1 MGIGKIKEFDMNS
14 GNWTLYC
21 GRVDMY
27 FRANGIKEDLKLPTL
42 ISLVGEEVFELMVNL
57 TNPKKPTELSYDQLV
72 TLVQEHLQPKPSIM
86 AERYRF
92 RQRRQA
98 IGESI
103 VQYLAALKKLAKDCE
118 FKDILTEN
126 LRDQFVCG
134 ISSDLIRQRLFSE
147 PDLTY
152 AKALSLAT
160 SLEAAER
167 DAAAVDSS
175 AASNSAAAAGGVTSA
190 VHALRATSTRAAGGV
205 RFNSSARNTGAG
217 STAGLAGCKACG
229 GQHQTDGCRF
239 QNYVCSSCRNKGHLK
254 RVCPYKDASKPNGD
268 KAHADKRLGTRRDGG
283 GGRWNQGTHFV
294 QPADHSSEGSDS
306 EREIEESMF
315 QMALGHYT
323 PVSLDLIVNGR
334 KLNMEV
340 DTGTSGSCI
349 SKETYETLFSDIK
362 LKNSKYVFLFYDG
375 KSKVR
380 PLGCMTTCVTYN
392 GCKKELDLFVIDT
405 GVTSLIGRQ
414 WLAEL
419 GIQIPILKYPNVTS
433 NFKIEPVKNVLDK
446 MLDRYKEVCSGGL
459 GRYTG
464 GCATLRVREGAAPV
478 YYRARPVPYA
488 LRERVDTELDAM
500 LRDGVIEPVDCSD
513 WATPL
518 VLVSKSDG
526 GLRICAD
533 FKVTLNPVLMVDR
546 YPLPKIDDLLSNLA
560 GGEEFTKIDLS
571 QAYNQICLSED
582 SKQYCVIST
591 HRGLFRYNRLVYGL
605 SSSSGIFQRIVSN
618 IVDSIP
624 NVQCFADDLIITA
637 PDRSTHLKSIETL
650 MNKLGSV
657 GLKIKLEKCS
667 FLAKEVRYL
676 GYIVD
681 KNGIRPDPEKLRAI
695 KDMPSPQGISELRSF
710 LGMVNFYARFVQ
722 NLSGMLH
729 PLHELLRKG
738 EGWHWGGQHQ
748 RVFERVKQLLMSSR
762 VLAHYDP
769 GCQLI
774 LTCDAS
780 AVGIGGVLS
789 QVGRGGEERA
799 VAYVSR
805 KLTKAEQGYAQI
817 HREALAIVYCVK
829 KFHQYLLGRRFRLKT
844 DHKPLVSI
852 FGPNKGIP
860 TMAASRMQRW
870 ALILSAY
877 AFDIEYVGTYSNGA
891 DILSRLPVIE
901 KCAEEPPEQT
911 YLHFATNA
919 MLLDGDSIRRET
931 TRDLLLSR
939 VYGYIENGWPR
950 TVDNKQLE
958 PYLTRKDELYI
969 EIGCIM
975 WGHRLVVPE
984 SCRQAVLRELHEPHM
999 GIVKTKAYARS
1010 YVWWPGLDEAV
1021 EARCRACVT
1030 CAEVAPAPPS
1040 APPAPWRWPH
1050 SPYER
1055 VHLDFLG
1062 PIDGQTYLVS
1072 IDARSKWIEAF
1083 KMSKTTAE
1091 ITIAKLRESW
1101 SRWGI
1106 PKQVVSDNGPPF
1118 TSKLFKDFLNS
1129 NGVFQ
1134 MFSAPYH
1141 PASNGAAENAV
1152 KIIKTVIKKAR
1163 RERIDPE
1170 LAIQRYLLVYHN
1182 TPHCTT
1188 GESPARLLQ
1197 GRRLRTRLDVIKP
1210 DHGRK
1215 LRNKEGIAFEN
1226 AKSSRNLN
1234 PGDPVWYRNF
1244 SGNTKWSDGQVVE
1257 RLGRNNYSVRVGDG
1271 SAAQHRHIDQLKRRS
1286 SCVFPT
1292 DTAISTGGETGY
1304 VSRASVEP
1312 QRASP
1317 VTKPLVSVEA
1327 KAQEIHARPDQLSSV
1342 GEDFSEVL
1350 TPKTPPGT
1358 EANLPNSDKPPQK
1371 RLRKPVVRFGL
1382 EID

>member
-1 MGIGKIKEFDMNS
+1 MGVGKIKEFDINT

-27 FRANGIKEDLKLPTL
+27 FRANAVKEDLKLPTL
-42 ISLVGEEVFELMVNL
+42 VALVGEEVFELMVNL
-57 TNPKKPTELSYDQLV
+57 ANPKKPTDFTYDELV
-72 TLVQEHLQPKPSIM
+72 TLVREHLQPKPSIM

-98 IGESI
+98 AGESI
-103 VQYLAALKKLAKDCE
+103 VQYLAMLKKLAKDCE
-118 FKDILTEN
+118 FKDTLTDN

-134 ISSDLIRQRLFSE
+134 VNSDLIRQRLFSE
-147 PDLTY
+147 SDLTY

-160 SLEAAER
+160 ALEAAER
-167 DAAAVDSS
+167 DAAAVDSTATS
-175 AASNSAAAAGGVTSA
+175 SSGTVGAVTSA
-190 VHALRATSTRAAGGV
+190 VHALRATTAVLGA
-205 RFNSSARNTGAG
+205 RFSGSARNSGAG
-217 STAGLAGCKACG
+217 PSAGRAICCKACG
-229 GQHQTDGCRF
+229 GQHQIDGCRF
-239 QNYVCSSCRNKGHLK
+239 KEFVCSSCRNKGHLR
-254 RVCPYKDASKPNGD
+254 RVCPFKDASRPNGGN
-268 KAHADKRLGTRRDGG
+268 KGAGIKRGG
-283 GGRWNQGTHFV
+283 GGGWRNQEAHYV
-294 QPADHSSEGSDS
+294 RPADDSSEELSSS
-306 EREIEESMF
+306 EVELDQPMF
-315 QMALGHYT
+315 QMSLGHYK
-323 PVSLDLIVNGR
+323 PVSLDLSVNGR
-334 KLNMEV
+334 TLKMEV
-340 DTGTSGSCI
+340 DTGTPGSCI
-349 SKETYETLFSDIK
+349 SKKTYNTLFSDVK
-362 LKNSKYVFLFYDG
+362 LEKSKYVFLFYDG
-375 KSKVR
+375 KSRVR
-380 PLGCMTTCVTYN
+380 PLGCMTTCVEYN
-392 GCKKELDLFVIDT
+392 GRQQVLDLFVVDT

-419 GIQIPILKYPNVTS
+419 GIQIPKLQYPSVTN
-433 NFKIEPVKNVLDK
+433 NFNLEPVKQDLDK
-446 MLDRYKEVCSGGL
+446 MLDRHKEVWSSGGL

-478 YYRARPVPYA
+478 FHRARPVPYA
-488 LRERVDTELDAM
+488 LRERVDAELDAM
-500 LRDGVIEPVDCSD
+500 LRNEVIEPVDCSD

-518 VLVSKSDG
+518 VLVNKSDG

-546 YPLPKIDDLLSNLA
+546 YPLPKVDDLLANLA

-582 SKQYCVIST
+582 SKKYCVINT
-591 HRGLFRYNRLVYGL
+591 HRGLFKYNRLVYGL
-605 SSSSGIFQRIVSN
+605 SSSSGIFQRVVSN
-618 IVDSIP
+618 IVDIIP

-637 PDRSTHLKSIETL
+637 PDRSSHLKSLETL
-650 MNKLGSV
+650 LNKLGSV
-657 GLKIKLEKCS
+657 GLKINLEKCS
-667 FLAKEVRYL
+667 FLANEVKYL

-681 KNGIRPDPEKLRAI
+681 RNGIRPDPEKLRAI
-695 KDMPSPQGISELRSF
+695 KDMPSPEGISELRSF

-722 NLSGMLH
+722 NLSGILH

-738 EGWHWGGQHQ
+738 SRWHWSSQHQ
-748 RVFERVKQLLMSSR
+748 QVFERVKQLLMSSC

-769 GCQLI
+769 ACELV

-789 QVGRGGEERA
+789 QRDRSGEERA

-829 KFHQYLLGRRFRLKT
+829 KFHQYLLGRRFKLKT

-852 FGPNKGIP
+852 FGPHKAIP

-870 ALILSAY
+870 ALILAAY
-877 AFDIEYVGTYSNGA
+877 NFEIEYVGTYSNGA

-919 MLLDGDSIRRET
+919 MLLDGEVIRRET
-931 TRDLLLSR
+931 ARDPILSR
-939 VYGYIENGWPR
+939 VHGYIENGWPKE
-950 TVDNKQLE
+950 VDIKQLE
-958 PYLTRKDELYI
+958 PYLTRNAELYV

-984 SCRQAVLRELHEPHM
+984 SCRQSVLRELHEPHM

-1021 EARCRACVT
+1021 EAVCRTCVT
-1030 CAEVAPAPPS
+1030 CAVVAPAPRS

-1083 KMSKTTAE
+1083 KMSRTTAE
-1091 ITIAKLRESW
+1091 MTIAKLRESW

-1118 TSKLFKDFLNS
+1118 TSKPFKDFLGS
-1129 NGVFQ
+1129 NGVYH

-1152 KIIKTVIKKAR
+1152 KIVKNVIKKAR
-1163 RERIDPE
+1163 REGIDPE

-1215 LRNKEGIAFEN
+1215 LRNKEYAATEIAKEG
-1226 AKSSRNLN
+1226 SRNLS
-1234 PGDPVWYRNF
+1234 PGDSVWFRNF
-1244 SGNTKWSDGQVVE
+1244 SNNVKWSDGQVIE
-1257 RLGRNNYSVRVGDG
+1257 RLGRNNYSVKARDG
-1271 SAAQHRHIDQLKRRS
+1271 SAAHRHIDQLKRRS
-1286 SCVFPT
+1286 SCVFPSDSDANT
-1292 DTAISTGGETGY
+1292 SGVAKPGPSLSPEPQA
-1304 VSRASVEP
+1304 ASVF
-1312 QRASP
+1312 A
-1317 VTKPLVSVEA
+1317 KPSVSVEA
-1327 KAQEIHARPDQLSSV
+1327 MGQDSTVPDQPVTAVEDLRTPCIETNLSAIDNPSV
-1342 GEDFSEVL
+1342 
-1350 TPKTPPGT
+1350 
-1358 EANLPNSDKPPQK
+1358 K
-1371 RLRKPVVRFGL
+1371 RLRKPVARFGF

>member
-1 MGIGKIKEFDMNS
+1 MGVGKIKEFDINT

-27 FRANGIKEDLKLPTL
+27 FKANAIKDDLKLPTL
-42 ISLVGEEVFELMVNL
+42 ISLVGEDVFELMVNL
-57 TNPKKPTELSYDQLV
+57 ANPKKPTELTYDELV
-72 TLVQEHLQPKPSIM
+72 KLVREHLQPKPSIM

-98 IGESI
+98 ADETI

-118 FKDILTEN
+118 FKEILTDN

-134 ISSDLIRQRLFSE
+134 VSSDLIRQRLFSE

-160 SLEAAER
+160 ALEAAER
-167 DAAAVDSS
+167 DAAAVDST
-175 AASNSAAAAGGVTSA
+175 AASGSGASMSA
-190 VHALRATSTRAAGGV
+190 VHALRATSAR
-205 RFNSSARNTGAG
+205 SARFGGSARGTGAG
-217 STAGLAGCKACG
+217 PSSAGRAGCKACG
-229 GQHQTDGCRF
+229 GQHQIDGCRF
-239 QNYVCSSCRNKGHLK
+239 KNYVCSSCRNKGHLR
-254 RVCPYKDASKPNGD
+254 RVCPYKDASKTNG
-268 KAHADKRLGTRRDGG
+268 GTVAEAQRSDGG
-283 GGRWNQGTHFV
+283 GVGDGRHREKHHFV
-294 QPADHSSEGSDS
+294 QPADDSSEES
-306 EREIEESMF
+306 ESEAEIEEPMF
-315 QMALGHYT
+315 QMSLGQYT
-323 PVSLDLIVNGR
+323 PVSLDILVNGR
-334 KLNMEV
+334 KLKMEV
-340 DTGTSGSCI
+340 DTGTPGSCI
-349 SKETYETLFSDIK
+349 SKKTYDTLFSDVK
-362 LKNSKYVFLFYDG
+362 LKKSKYVFLFYDG

-380 PLGCMTTCVTYN
+380 PLGCMTTCVEFN
-392 GCKKELDLFVIDT
+392 GRRKELDLFVIDT
-405 GVTSLIGRQ
+405 GVTSLVGRQ

-419 GIQIPILKYPNVTS
+419 GIQIPILQYPCVSCN
-433 NFKIEPVKNVLDK
+433 KLEPVKRVIDE
-446 MLDRYKEVCSGGL
+446 MFDRYKEVWSGGL

-478 YYRARPVPYA
+478 YHRARPVPYA
-488 LRERVDTELDAM
+488 LRERVDAELDAM
-500 LRDGVIEPVDCSD
+500 LHDGIIEPVDCSD

-518 VLVSKSDG
+518 VLVNKSDG

-533 FKVTLNPVLMVDR
+533 FKVTLNPVLMIDR

-571 QAYNQICLSED
+571 QAYNQICLSEE
-582 SKQYCVIST
+582 SKKYCVINT
-591 HRGLFRYNRLVYGL
+591 HRGMFKYNRLVYGL
-605 SSSSGIFQRIVSN
+605 SSSSGIFQRIVCS

-637 PDRSTHLKSIETL
+637 PDRSSHLKSLETL
-650 MNKLGSV
+650 LKRLSSV
-657 GLKIKLEKCS
+657 GLKIKLQKCS
-667 FLAKEVRYL
+667 FLAKEVKYL

-695 KDMPSPQGISELRSF
+695 KDMPSPEGISELRSF
-710 LGMVNFYARFVQ
+710 LGMVNFYARFVK

-738 EGWHWGGQHQ
+738 SRWQWSGQHQ
-748 RVFERVKQLLMSSR
+748 RVFERVKQLLMRSD

-769 GCQLI
+769 ARELV

-789 QVGRGGEERA
+789 QRDRGGEERA

-829 KFHQYLLGRRFRLKT
+829 KFHQYLLGRRFRLIT

-852 FGPNKGIP
+852 FGPNKSIP

-870 ALILSAY
+870 ALILAAY
-877 AFDIEYVGTYSNGA
+877 VFDIEYVGTHSNGA
-891 DILSRLPVIE
+891 DILSRLPVNE

-919 MLLDGDSIRRET
+919 MLLDCEIIRRET
-931 TRDLLLSR
+931 ARDPLLSR
-939 VYGYIENGWPR
+939 VYGYVENGWPKA
-950 TVDNKQLE
+950 VDVKQLE

-969 EIGCIM
+969 EIGCVM
-975 WGHRLVVPE
+975 WGPRLVVPE
-984 SCRQAVLRELHEPHM
+984 SCRQAVVRELHEPHM

-1021 EARCRACVT
+1021 EAVCRECVT
-1030 CAEVAPAPPS
+1030 CAAVAPAPPS

-1055 VHLDFLG
+1055 IHLDFLG

-1083 KMSKTTAE
+1083 KMTRTTAE
-1091 ITIAKLRESW
+1091 TTIAKLRESW

-1118 TSKLFKDFLNS
+1118 TSKLFKDFLTS
-1129 NGVFQ
+1129 NGVYQ

-1152 KIIKTVIKKAR
+1152 KIIKNVIKKAR
-1163 RERIDPE
+1163 RDRIDPD
-1170 LAIQRYLLVYHN
+1170 LAIQRYLLIYHN
-1182 TPHCTT
+1182 TPHSTT

-1215 LRNKEGIAFEN
+1215 LRNKELVASEK
-1226 AKSSRNLN
+1226 AKGTRSLN
-1234 PGDPVWYRNF
+1234 PGDPVWYRKFND
-1244 SGNTKWSDGQVVE
+1244 NTKWSDGQVIE
-1257 RLGRNNYSVRVGDG
+1257 KLGRNDYSVKTRDG
-1271 SAAQHRHIDQLKRRS
+1271 SAAHRHIDQIKRRS
-1286 SCVFPT
+1286 SCVFPS
-1292 DTAISTGGETGY
+1292 DSCASTSGGVESEPTTSLESQVVLPKPSVSVGAKERGDSPSADENADSLSKQ
-1304 VSRASVEP
+1304 VHPLTPSRAG
-1312 QRASP
+1312 ASLP
-1317 VTKPLVSVEA
+1317 APNKT
-1327 KAQEIHARPDQLSSV
+1327 SS
-1342 GEDFSEVL
+1342 
-1350 TPKTPPGT
+1350 
-1358 EANLPNSDKPPQK
+1358 K
-1371 RLRKPVVRFGL
+1371 RVRKPVVRFGL